1 MNGSCFDLDRVL
13 DILTV
18 INPARF
24 SKSYGNN
31 NQLVSKTY
39 SPNPSNRS
47 AGSTMEARKCTPFAY
62 FKQSTLL
69 VCLFATEAIENIIG
83 MYLCKYMQ
91 IAEVPSF
98 IAHAQ
103 SYMIT

>member
-39 SPNPSNRS
+39 SPTPSNRS
-47 AGSTMEARKCTPFAY
+47 AGSTMEARILHLHILSKVHFW
-62 FKQSTLL
+62 S
-69 VCLFATEAIENIIG
+69 V
-83 MYLCKYMQ
+83 YLQLRLSKKL
-91 IAEVPSF
+91 
-98 IAHAQ
+98 
-103 SYMIT
+103 